1 MNHDTTNPVTTTAT
15 TTTEAPARHRGETPL
30 IACALALAVLL
41 GVLISPV
48 VNQPAR
54 AEMVAET
61 GHLVTMTA
69 KGGNEDILLVLDN
82 RAESLHLYKVGQ
94 QNSLEMVQRVD
105 LPELFSS
112 ARARRLGG
120 N

>member
-1 MNHDTTNPVTTTAT
+1 MNDSPTTPTNTPHA
-15 TTTEAPARHRGETPL
+15 APTRRSETPL
-30 IACALALAVLL
+30 IACALLLAVLL
-41 GVLISPV
+41 GVLISPL
-48 VNQPAR
+48 VNEPAR
-54 AEMVAET
+54 AEMVSET

-69 KGGNEDILLVLDN
+69 HGGNEDLLLVLDN
-82 RAESLHLYKVGQ
+82 RAEQLTLYKVGQ
-94 QNSLEMVQRVD
+94 KNTLDMVQKVD

>member
-1 MNHDTTNPVTTTAT
+1 MNHQTPTTPTTPTA
-15 TTTEAPARHRGETPL
+15 RRVGESPL
-30 IACALALAVLL
+30 VVCAILMALLL
-41 GVLISPV
+41 GVLLSPLIGE
-48 VNQPAR
+48 PAR

-61 GHLVTMTA
+61 GHLVTLTA

-82 RAESLHLYKVGQ
+82 RTEQLTLYKVDQ
-94 QNSLEMVQRVD
+94 RNALEMIQRVA

-120 N
+120 P